1 MYGKDFSTHPIPNL
15 PIVFSKSTILIGF
28 LCIFSEFLYAITRE
42 ANTYFQ
48 SYFFI
53 FLKQR

>member
-15 PIVFSKSTILIGF
+15 PIVFSKSTILIDF

-42 ANTYFQ
+42 ANTYF
-48 SYFFI
+48 
-53 FLKQR
+53 